1 MVRNALRKELAA
13 RLTAPEM
20 SRAPVIRRSLKEE
33 WLYTADLSLLYDGEL
48 PEDVAKK
55 LSTVGWIYRPEGT
68 WLQLRKTATEPPA
81 DWYADSFGAEAS
93 CCASLLRRHPE
104 RDEDGSEAMQ
114 YKLIKA
120 AENGFEAYE
129 AACTEIHRSW
139 AERLRQG
146 KKLTEISI
154 RYFEI

>member
-13 RLTAPEM
+13 LLTAPEM

-33 WLYTADLSLLYDGEL
+33 WLYTADLSLLYDGKL
-48 PEDVAKK
+48 PKDVAKN
-55 LSTVGWIYRPEGT
+55 LSSADWAYSLEGT
-68 WLQLRKTATEPPA
+68 WLQLRKTATEPPE
-81 DWYADSFGAEAS
+81 DWYADLFGAEAE

-120 AENGFEAYE
+120 AEKGFEAYE
-129 AACTEIHRSW
+129 TACRDIRRSW

-146 KKLTEISI
+146 KRLTEISI
-154 RYFEI
+154 RYFEK